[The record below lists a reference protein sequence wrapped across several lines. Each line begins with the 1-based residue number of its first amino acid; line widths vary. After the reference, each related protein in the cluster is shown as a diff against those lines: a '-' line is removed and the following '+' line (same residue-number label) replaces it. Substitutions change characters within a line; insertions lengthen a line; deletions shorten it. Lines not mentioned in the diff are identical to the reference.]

1 MSRRTERVAAEMRRE
16 LGKLILHELVDPRL
30 DGAMP
35 SVTRISV
42 AEDLSTADVFV
53 TAMGNDAKQNLALGA
68 LRSAAAHLR
77 GRLMKEMV
85 IRLVPVL
92 KFHLDDKLRKELEVM
107 NLLELARKDVEEADA
122 RRAAKA
128 AAEAG
133 DPPVDLP
140 IVEESDEP
148 AADPEPVAA
157 EKGEAQ

>member
-42 AEDLSTADVFV
+42 AEDLSTADVYV
-53 TAMGNDAKQNLALGA
+53 TVMGPDAKQQLALGA

-77 GRLMKEMV
+77 GRLMREMV
-85 IRLVPVL
+85 IRLVPAL
-92 KFHLDDKLRKELEVM
+92 RFHLDDKLKKELEVM
-107 NLLELARKDVEEADA
+107 NLLELARKDVEEAEA

-133 DPPVDLP
+133 
-140 IVEESDEP
+140 ESGE
-148 AADPEPVAA
+148 AAPEPVAA
-157 EKGEAQ
+157 EGRADA

>member
-1 MSRRTERVAAEMRRE
+1 MRRE

-42 AEDLSTADVFV
+42 AEDLSTADVYV
-53 TAMGNDAKQNLALGA
+53 TAMGPDVKQQLALGA

-133 DPPVDLP
+133 ESPATDDSPAA
-140 IVEESDEP
+140 EESPD
-148 AADPEPVAA
+148 AEPVAA
-157 EKGEAQ
+157 DVALAAGATDEAEGRADA